1 MLQRYIN
8 ISIMDI
14 KVKTPTTTEILS
26 KATGYSEIYC
36 RYVLEGRR
44 SAGSKGGI
52 IILNKYKE
60 LLENIE
66 VFCEG
71 NLELQKN

>member
-1 MLQRYIN
+1 
-8 ISIMDI
+8 MDI

-44 SAGSKGGI
+44 SASSKGGM

-60 LLENIE
+60 LLEKIE
-66 VFCEG
+66 IFCEG
-71 NLELQKN
+71 DVEVQKN